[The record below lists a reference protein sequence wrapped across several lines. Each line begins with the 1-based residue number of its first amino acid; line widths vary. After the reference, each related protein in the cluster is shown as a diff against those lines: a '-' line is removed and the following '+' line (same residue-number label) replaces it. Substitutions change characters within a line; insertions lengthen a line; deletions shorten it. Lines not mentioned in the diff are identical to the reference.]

1 MSGDE
6 KVKQEAKRESKV
18 QSCLKTA
25 SSLSAQGS
33 LRICGSKDLPS
44 PLLGPGGT
52 RGWRRGT
59 TSLLGTTG
67 KRHDCTTLGKA
78 MSFPRAA
85 PSTELAPEG
94 EGQQDWARSQATD
107 GDLSWTLKLCCTS
120 SLTGSM

>member
-52 RGWRRGT
+52 QRLEAGHHQPAGDH
-59 TSLLGTTG
+59 G
-67 KRHDCTTLGKA
+67 
-78 MSFPRAA
+78 
-85 PSTELAPEG
+85 
-94 EGQQDWARSQATD
+94 QATR
-107 GDLSWTLKLCCTS
+107 LYNLWQSHEFPQS
-120 SLTGSM
+120 STIH